1 MTWEWAGHA
10 GGVELQITMCCP
22 VSHGVS
28 VGGGGLGNYVNRIWQ
43 TSKSLMA
50 CTPLVVAIKASHGTP
65 LWSGVNR
72 LNSREEDDLW
82 NEFLVNSLLTFN

>member
-28 VGGGGLGNYVNRIWQ
+28 VGEVGGLGNYVNRIWQ
-43 TSKSLMA
+43 TAKSLMA
-50 CTPLVVAIKASHGTP
+50 CTPLVVTIKASVVE
-65 LWSGVNR
+65 WSVPTELMR
-72 LNSREEDDLW
+72 RRRVVE
-82 NEFLVNSLLTFN
+82 